1 MTTSELVRQVI
12 KTKDYLSAKDII
24 LVSGYSYSSIIR
36 AKNNGKLK
44 SNQPETRGK
53 LLFHK
58 DDVKSWIEGGE

>member
-1 MTTSELVRQVI
+1 MTTSELVKQTI
-12 KTKDYLSAKDII
+12 KIKDYLSTKDIV
-24 LVSGYSYSSIIR
+24 LVSGYSYSSVMR

-44 SNQPETRGK
+44 SNQPKTRGK